1 MAQTVL
7 TPKQL
12 FERRNTD
19 DVFDRQVLV
28 GLLRI
33 LNRRIF
39 YTQIWDN
46 TEEGVQNVCVPFFY
60 DFGGSNINSERFIQD
75 NYTYFSSS
83 ECTEIG
89 LKKIDGN
96 FDFYPQGRLSM
107 ASVGIDSGNI
117 TNRFVMGKYTKREH
131 GKLKSY
137 VSYLYSMPLTY
148 SFNIEIRCEN
158 MNTAMKINQAY
169 REFFYKNM
177 TFHINY
183 KGTVVP
189 VRVGFPENAFQPTP
203 GGTYQ
208 PGQAPG
214 ENWIKISLSI
224 QCETYQPIFDPYNEK
239 PADSSIY
246 NMGLG
251 IWVNRD
257 HSPEKI
263 EGPLKW
269 VTDFEDMVLV
279 CGQDILLE
287 WRYSYFDRDLLQV
300 DLLFEE
306 EDGKQYLLDSVDN
319 HNFYHWRVPSD
330 FIINPSKIDIIIP
343 NTDDVEV
350 FTVPEIYIY
359 PDPTTKIVDDSTVFV
374 LNKGYFIT
382 QKQQVDVIITYED
395 KNGSFVEIP
404 AKLNLK
410 NYQIDEIE
418 PIQFDCFVYN
428 NEINYKKIKLVLRDH
443 HNKDR
448 KVYGDP
454 IIIV

>member
-12 FERRNTD
+12 FERRNID

-39 YTQIWDN
+39 YTQVWDN

-117 TNRFVMGKYTKREH
+117 TNRFVMGKYTKREQ

-214 ENWIKISLSI
+214 ENWIKISFSI
-224 QCETYQPIFDPYNEK
+224 QCETYQPIFDPYNER

-246 NMGLG
+246 NMGYG

-306 EDGKQYLLDSVDN
+306 ENGKQYLLDSVDN

-330 FIINPSKIDIIIP
+330 FITNPSKIDIIIP

-359 PDPTTKIVDDSTVFV
+359 PDPTTKMVDDSTVFV

-382 QKQQVDVIITYED
+382 QREQVDIIITYED
-395 KNGSFVEIP
+395 KHGNFVEIP

-410 NYQIDEIE
+410 NFQIDEIN
-418 PIQFDCFVYN
+418 PIEFDCFVYN
-428 NEINYKKIKLVLRDH
+428 NEINYKKVKLVLRDH

-448 KVYGDP
+448 KVYGEP

>member
-214 ENWIKISLSI
+214 ENWIKISFSI
-224 QCETYQPIFDPYNEK
+224 QCETYQPIFDPYNER

-246 NMGLG
+246 NMGYG

-306 EDGKQYLLDSVDN
+306 ENGKQYLLDSVDN

>member
-39 YTQIWDN
+39 YTQVWDN

-117 TNRFVMGKYTKREH
+117 TNRFVMGKYTKREQ

-214 ENWIKISLSI
+214 ENWIKISFSI
-224 QCETYQPIFDPYNEK
+224 QCETYQPIFDPYNER

-246 NMGLG
+246 NMGYG

-269 VTDFEDMVLV
+269 VTNFEDMVLV

-306 EDGKQYLLDSVDN
+306 ENGKQYLLDSVDN
-319 HNFYHWRVPSD
+319 HNFYHWRVPND
-330 FIINPSKIDIIIP
+330 FITNPSKIDIIIP

-359 PDPTTKIVDDSTVFV
+359 PDPTTKMVDDSTVFV

-382 QKQQVDVIITYED
+382 QREQVDIIITYED
-395 KNGSFVEIP
+395 KHGNFVEIP

-410 NYQIDEIE
+410 NFQIDEIN
-418 PIQFDCFVYN
+418 PIEFDCFVYN

-448 KVYGDP
+448 KVYGEP

>member
-33 LNRRIF
+33 LNRKIF

-117 TNRFVMGKYTKREH
+117 TNRFVMGKYTKREQ

-214 ENWIKISLSI
+214 ENWIKISFSI
-224 QCETYQPIFDPYNEK
+224 QCETYQPIFDPYNER

-246 NMGLG
+246 NMGYG

-306 EDGKQYLLDSVDN
+306 ENGKQYLLDSVDN

-330 FIINPSKIDIIIP
+330 FITNPSKIDIIIP

-359 PDPTTKIVDDSTVFV
+359 PDPTTKMVDDSTVFV

-382 QKQQVDVIITYED
+382 QREQVDIIITYED
-395 KNGSFVEIP
+395 KHGNFVEIP

-410 NYQIDEIE
+410 NFQIDEIN
-418 PIQFDCFVYN
+418 PIEFDCFVYN

-448 KVYGDP
+448 KVYGEP

>member
-28 GLLRI
+28 GLLRV
-33 LNRRIF
+33 LNRKIF
-39 YTQIWDN
+39 YTQVWDN

-75 NYTYFSSS
+75 NYTYFSST
-83 ECTEIG
+83 ECTDIG

-117 TNRFVMGKYTKREH
+117 TNRFVMGKYTKREQ

-214 ENWIKISLSI
+214 ENWIKISFSI
-224 QCETYQPIFDPYNEK
+224 QCETYQPIFDPYNER

-246 NMGLG
+246 NMGYG

-306 EDGKQYLLDSVDN
+306 ENGKQYLLDSVDN
-319 HNFYHWRVPSD
+319 HNFYHWRVPAD
-330 FIINPSKIDIIIP
+330 FITNPSKIDIIIP

-350 FTVPEIYIY
+350 FTVPQIYIY
-359 PDPTTKIVDDSTVFV
+359 PDPTTKMVDDSTVFV

-382 QKQQVDVIITYED
+382 QREQVDIIITYED
-395 KNGSFVEIP
+395 KHGNFVEIP

-410 NYQIDEIE
+410 NFQIDEVNPIE
-418 PIQFDCFVYN
+418 FDCFVYN

-448 KVYGDP
+448 KVYGEP